1 MFKFTKRGTYNMI
14 SQGAKANIAGAQ
26 LESQCEAVFSA
37 FGMEFTSQANFTDCY
52 NNSRSRMDFYLPSLD
67 CAVECKRQN
76 VSGTADQK
84 LPFVLE
90 NLALFPAR
98 RGLLILDGTH
108 YENKQGIIQ
117 YLCTKQSEVFDWCFF
132 YELEDWLGGQ

>member
-1 MFKFTKRGTYNMI
+1 MI
-14 SQGAKANIAGAQ
+14 SQGAKAKKEGAK
-26 LESQCEAVFSA
+26 LESLCKAVFSTM
-37 FGMEFTSQANFTDCY
+37 GMEFTSQANFTDCY
-52 NNSRSRMDFYLPSLD
+52 NSNSRMDFYLPSLD

-76 VSGTADQK
+76 VAGTADQK
-84 LPFVLE
+84 LPLVLE

-98 RGLLILDGTH
+98 RGLLILDGIWW
-108 YENKQGIIQ
+108 EKKPGIIQ

>member
-1 MFKFTKRGTYNMI
+1 ML
-14 SQGAKANIAGAQ
+14 SQGAKAKKEGAQ
-26 LESQCEAVFSA
+26 LESLCKAVFSTM
-37 FGMEFTSQANFTDCY
+37 GMEFTSQVKFTDLY

-76 VSGTADQK
+76 KNGSVDQK
-84 LPFVLE
+84 LPFVVK

-98 RGLLILDGTH
+98 RGLLILDGIVF
-108 YENKQGIIQ
+108 EESKPGITE
-117 YLCTKQSEVFDWCFF
+117 YLCTEQSEVFDWCFF